1 MSALIT
7 EVYSSNQFRPNCTSR
22 DLSIHYLSMNFHGHI
37 AKKLLLK
44 SFKPCSLISCVPA
57 SNEGTCVNK
66 FFSLLLGRIVIYALH
81 KFLTYESM
89 LWLNWKYMIKTSLI
103 PAWLALLDQNHKSYL
118 ILLNLRYFEWSPI
131 HNLLRSSHNV
141 LRCWLLNFTSFVL
154 LKIIHCNPHPRHRVH
169 MLDLLS
175 SEAPPSPSTQCT

>member
-1 MSALIT
+1 
-7 EVYSSNQFRPNCTSR
+7 
-22 DLSIHYLSMNFHGHI
+22 MNFHWHI

-57 SNEGTCVNK
+57 SNEGTCVKNK
-66 FFSLLLGRIVIYALH
+66 NLLLGGIVIGAIH

-89 LWLNWKYMIKTSLI
+89 LRLNWKYAIKTSLI
-103 PAWLALLDQNHKSYL
+103 PSWLASLDQSHRSYL
-118 ILLNLRYFEWSPI
+118 ILLNLRYFKGSLI
-131 HNLLRSSHNV
+131 HILHSSHNV
-141 LRCWLLNFTSFVL
+141 LKCWLLDFTSFVL
-154 LKIIHCNPHPRHRVH
+154 LKIIHRNPHPHHRVH